1 MASGSVKKL
10 TDKPRAKPYRVTW
23 REHANADQQYRF
35 FKLKTQADAHLA
47 KVLAGLNTGTYVNE
61 ADGRITFRDY
71 AEAWRKDRIAAD
83 GTAVSVEQ
91 QLRLHVYPVI
101 GHRPMNAIRTSEI
114 EALVKRMEVTPV
126 ATNGNKPLSA
136 TTIGVTYGR
145 VVAVF
150 KAAVRDR
157 IIASSPCV
165 DITLPD
171 RKPANTL
178 QVLEPE
184 QVLDLVD
191 AVPHRYRAVIITAA
205 GTGLRPGELFGLTV
219 DRVNFLKRTITVNQQ
234 LVRDRTNGG
243 VKLTPK
249 LKTKTSYRDV
259 PMAPTVIDAMAA
271 HLDAYGPHPEM
282 DLVFTSEWGG
292 PIQQFPFSQMFENA
306 RLRAGIPEWRWKD
319 DAEPPTPHD
328 LRHFYA
334 SMLLRS
340 ARSSRNSIRVVQE
353 RLGHAS
359 AQVTLDTYGH
369 LFSDEEDR
377 TRQAVE
383 DFFSADRQR
392 QKTDLG

>member
-10 TDKPRAKPYRVTW
+10 TDKPRAKPYRVQW
-23 REHANADQQYRF
+23 REHPNADKQYRF
-35 FKLKTQADAHLA
+35 FKLKSEADAHLA
-47 KVLAGLNTGTYVNE
+47 KVLQGLNSGTYINE
-61 ADGRITFRDY
+61 AAGRITFRDY
-71 AEAWRKDRIAAD
+71 AEAWRKDRVHAP

-126 ATNGNKPLSA
+126 ATNADKPLAAS
-136 TTIGVTYGR
+136 TIALTYGR

-150 KAAVRDR
+150 RAAVRDR
-157 IIASSPCV
+157 IIALSPCV

-178 QVLEPE
+178 QVLEPG

-191 AVPHRYRAVIITAA
+191 AVPQRYRAVIITAA

-219 DRVNFLKRTITVNQQ
+219 DRVEFLRQRIRVDQQ
-234 LVRDRTNGG
+234 LVRVPGG
-243 VKLTPK
+243 VKLTHK
-249 LKTKTSYRDV
+249 LKTPTSYRDV
-259 PMAPTVIDAMAA
+259 PLADSVAQAIAA

-282 DLVFTSEWGG
+282 NLVFTSEWGG

-306 RLRAGIPEWRWKD
+306 RLRAGIGEWRWGD
-319 DAEPPTPHD
+319 EVEAPTPHD

-334 SMLLRS
+334 SMLIRS
-340 ARSSRNSIRVVQE
+340 GEASPKVVAARMGHSSIK
-353 RLGHAS
+353 
-359 AQVTLDTYGH
+359 VTYDTYGH

-383 DFFSADRQR
+383 NFFSAERER
-392 QKTDLG
+392 PSSGLG